1 MSLLIFLLIL
11 VILFLFWPRVQTWL
25 LVRLLQRVQRR
36 MSEATGQRQY
46 YDPRGGR
53 QAPDCDREAP
63 ASTEERQKQQLDN
76 IEARKFD
83 RSSSD
88 DYVDFEE
95 LPKD

>member
-1 MSLLIFLLIL
+1 MGLLIFLLIL

-36 MSEATGQRQY
+36 MSEATGQQQY
-46 YDPRGGR
+46 YDPRGGS
-53 QAPDCDREAP
+53 QAPDPDREAP

>member
-1 MSLLIFLLIL
+1 MSLLSFLLIL

-36 MSEATGQRQY
+36 MSEATGQQQY

-53 QAPDCDREAP
+53 QAPDSDCEAP

>member
-36 MSEATGQRQY
+36 MSEATGQQQY

-53 QAPDCDREAP
+53 QATDSDREAP
-63 ASTEERQKQQLDN
+63 ASTEERQNQQLDN